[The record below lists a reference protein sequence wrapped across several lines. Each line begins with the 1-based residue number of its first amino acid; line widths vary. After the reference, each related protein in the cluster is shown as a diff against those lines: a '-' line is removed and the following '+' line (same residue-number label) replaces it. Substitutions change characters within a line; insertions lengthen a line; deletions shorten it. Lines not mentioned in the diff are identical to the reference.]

1 MPESKDV
8 EAGGVVVFG
17 PKKRVLLV
25 HRPKYDDW
33 SFPKGKVDPGEHPT
47 TAAVRE
53 VAEETGVDVRLG
65 VPLDSQ
71 RYALNSQ
78 VAMKKVHY
86 WVGRVVGDDDVSSY
100 VPNDE
105 IDQVEWVEYDDALAR
120 LTYSRDVE
128 TLTQAH
134 ERRHKTRALV
144 VLRHAHAQSRK
155 TWTGED
161 LKRPLEKVGEA
172 VAEALVPV
180 LAAYDVRRVV
190 SSGATRCVQTVRPFT
205 EVWGHKLHTTRR
217 LTEERATP
225 ARVAAVIEE
234 LAESPHGSVLCTH
247 RPVLPLVFDHLG
259 LKDPSLDTGEMVV
272 VHLRHGDVVAV
283 ERHLIR

>member
-1 MPESKDV
+1 MPEPKDV
-8 EAGGVVVFG
+8 EAAGVVVFG

-33 SFPKGKVDPGEHPT
+33 SFPKGKIDPGEHRT

-53 VAEETGVDVRLG
+53 VAEETGVAVRLG

-71 RYALNSQ
+71 RYELSSQ
-78 VAMKKVHY
+78 AAMKKVYY
-86 WVGRVVGDDDVSSY
+86 WVGRVVGNDDVSTY

-105 IDQVEWVEYDDALAR
+105 IDQVEWVPYDEALAR

-128 TLTQAH
+128 TLTQTYH
-134 ERRHKTRALV
+134 RRPKTQTLV
-144 VLRHAHAQSRK
+144 VLRHGQARPRK

-161 LKRPLEKVGEA
+161 PERPLIEAGEA
-172 VAEALVPV
+172 AAAAMVPV

-190 SSGATRCVQTVRPFT
+190 SSGATRCVETVRPFAEAT
-205 EVWGHKLHTTRR
+205 EQKVHTTRR

-225 ARVAAVIEE
+225 ARVGAVIDEE
-234 LAESPHGSVLCTH
+234 MASPHGSVLCTH
-247 RPVLPLVFDHLG
+247 RPVLPLLFNRLG
-259 LKDPSLDTGEMVV
+259 IEDPGLATGEMVV
-272 VHLRHGDVVAV
+272 AHVRDGVVIAV
-283 ERHLIR
+283 EQHHLQ